1 MYIVMSGEEDE
12 GLKRIRVSVAEAPEL
27 DEVHFYDAVIRSRL
41 GQNQQALDA
50 LERAI
55 ELGYPVK
62 EIANDPR
69 FVDLKA
75 EQRFIDLVDK

>member
-1 MYIVMSGEEDE
+1 M
-12 GLKRIRVSVAEAPEL
+12 
-27 DEVHFYDAVIRSRL
+27 HFYDAVIRSRL

-75 EQRFIDLVDK
+75 AQRFIDLVDK